1 MSLRDVGS
9 ALPGHVVMMLLLLF
23 LMVLVAWIPKS
34 MKTMPLLSLVKEKRG
49 LLLHD
54 KFFHGLGLCL
64 TALVT
69 GGKINGSNLA
79 VIKLLQMIVS

>member
-1 MSLRDVGS
+1 MSPRDVGS
-9 ALPGHVVMMLLLLF
+9 ALLGQVVMMLLLLF

-54 KFFHGLGLCL
+54 KFFHGLALCL
-64 TALVT
+64 ACPLIAL
-69 GGKINGSNLA
+69 G
-79 VIKLLQMIVS
+79 LLVAR